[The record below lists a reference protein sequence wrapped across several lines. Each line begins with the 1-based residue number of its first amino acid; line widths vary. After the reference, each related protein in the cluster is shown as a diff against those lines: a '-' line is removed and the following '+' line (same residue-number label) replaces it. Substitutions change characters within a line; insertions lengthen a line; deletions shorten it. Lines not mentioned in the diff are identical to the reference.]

1 MRKTG
6 VKQDALDIF
15 SKDFPAIS
23 KVLYAF
29 NIFFLYFC
37 TAKIVVIDTCFCS

>member
-29 NIFFLYFC
+29 NIFFCIFALQ
-37 TAKIVVIDTCFCS
+37 K